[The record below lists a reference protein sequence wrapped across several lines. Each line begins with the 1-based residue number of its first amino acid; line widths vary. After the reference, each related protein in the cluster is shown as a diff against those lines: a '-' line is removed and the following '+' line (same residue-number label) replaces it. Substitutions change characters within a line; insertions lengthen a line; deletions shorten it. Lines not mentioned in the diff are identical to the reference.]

1 MVIMIE
7 STVFCISL
15 LVSSFVWSTSA
26 QGWNAMSPLALYRNI
41 VVSVRLAK
49 KQADLRDL
57 G

>member
-1 MVIMIE
+1 ME
-7 STVFCISL
+7 KTVSCISL
-15 LVSSFVWSTSA
+15 LVSSLVWSTSA

-41 VVSVRLAK
+41 VGSVRLAR